1 MSVMNSQPETTSD
14 EEIDLLELLALFW
27 RRKWFIVAVTSLF
40 AAGGVAYALLAQ
52 QWWRAEVVMTQVD
65 SKQVSGGLAQ
75 LGGLASLAGI
85 NIGAGGG
92 SQNSVAVL
100 KSKDFAREF
109 IEEKNLLPV
118 LMAERLDA
126 KPAVD
131 IRDAVDYFDKDVRA
145 IVEDKKSGLITL
157 SITWTDPVLATE
169 WANELVKRANQR
181 LRAQALQE
189 SERNI
194 KYLQGEIAATN
205 VTAVQQAIGKVI
217 ESEMQKLLLARGSEE
232 FAFKVIDKAV
242 EPKKRAKPQR
252 AMIAIG
258 ATLAGGFLSLVLVLI
273 GNWWSQ
279 EKLRPKDAAVSV

>member
-1 MSVMNSQPETTSD
+1 MSAVNSLPDSAPED
-14 EEIDLLELLALFW
+14 EIDLLELLALFW

-52 QWWRAEVVMTQVD
+52 EWWRAEVVMTQVD

-92 SQNSVAVL
+92 SQNAVAVL

-118 LMAERLDA
+118 LMAEKLDV
-126 KPAVD
+126 KPPVD

-145 IVEDKKSGLITL
+145 IGEDKKSGLITL
-157 SITWTDPVLATE
+157 SVTWTDPSLATE

-279 EKLRPKDAAVSV
+279 QKLRRKNAAVSV

>member
-1 MSVMNSQPETTSD
+1 
-14 EEIDLLELLALFW
+14 
-27 RRKWFIVAVTSLF
+27 
-40 AAGGVAYALLAQ
+40 
-52 QWWRAEVVMTQVD
+52 
-65 SKQVSGGLAQ
+65 LAQ

-85 NIGAGGG
+85 NIGGGG

-109 IEEKNLLPV
+109 IEDKQLMPV
-118 LMAERLDA
+118 LLADRM
-126 KPAVD
+126 KTQPPVD
-131 IRDAVDYFDKDVRA
+131 IRDAVDYFDKDLRA
-145 IVEDKKSGLITL
+145 IGEDKKSGLITL
-157 SITWTDPVLATE
+157 SVTWTDAASATE

-205 VTAVQQAIGKVI
+205 VTALQQAIGKVI

-279 EKLRPKDAAVSV
+279 EKRRRKNAAVSV